1 MEYAKKVFWDS
12 FDPKDCE
19 KLDEYQFLNVDN
31 GKTFL
36 YAWYPE
42 LVTLLSSRFSTLSFA
57 FYSINRQNSSA
68 AYSYYADIKHRG
80 GECCLIFHISQDD
93 QCSFDK
99 EGVFNC
105 EINEDI
111 ENQIKKEV
119 FNWLADQPA
128 HRLSVVTGLLTFPK
142 S

>member
-1 MEYAKKVFWDS
+1 MDYAKKVFWDS

-19 KLDEYQFLNVDN
+19 KINEHQFINVDK

-36 YAWYPE
+36 YEWYPAF
-42 LVTLLSSRFSTLSFA
+42 VTLISSRFPGLSFG
-57 FYSINRQNSSA
+57 FYSINRQDLSIP
-68 AYSYYADIKHRG
+68 YSYFLDIKTNHV
-80 GECCLIFHISQDD
+80 ECCLIFHISQEN
-93 QCSFDK
+93 QFHFDK

-105 EINEDI
+105 EINEAI
-111 ENQIKKEV
+111 EHQLKKEV

-128 HRLSVVTGLLTFPK
+128 HRLSVITGLLTFPK